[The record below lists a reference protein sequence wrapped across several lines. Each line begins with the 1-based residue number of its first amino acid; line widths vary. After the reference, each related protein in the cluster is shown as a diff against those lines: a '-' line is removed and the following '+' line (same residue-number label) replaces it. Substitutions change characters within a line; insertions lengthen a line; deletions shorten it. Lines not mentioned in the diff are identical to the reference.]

1 MVRRVLGEGYEGGV
15 GDITRELVADAH
27 IIKHYIPMR
36 GFQGSLSQPSCR
48 AARSILYTLR
58 FDILIRVQRGC
69 AQSFLFRGSDNNGG
83 KSLRSNGTARR
94 QRRMHST
101 CPQQSTA
108 S

>member
-48 AARSILYTLR
+48 PARSILYTM
-58 FDILIRVQRGC
+58 IRARTGQKSIR
-69 AQSFLFRGSDNNGG
+69 SF
-83 KSLRSNGTARR
+83 GTARR